1 MVRHS
6 FRLIK
11 KARLEKEAM
20 LEETMSIITV
30 TLEFWVFGLCLN
42 YEPGTELFAELIFQS
57 ISCFSNNL
65 KSVNLHS

>member
-42 YEPGTELFAELIFQS
+42 YESGTELFAELIFQS
-57 ISCFSNNL
+57 IYLVFQITL
-65 KSVNLHS
+65 KA